1 MLLKECGNG
10 LQSYPNW
17 SVLSY
22 VPGDQQ
28 FEQSASTTKYLCKMI
43 FKNMI
48 FFNITANEK
57 LVQNLYVWNKM
68 IYIYSPFFF

>member
-57 LVQNLYVWNKM
+57 TRSKLVRVE
-68 IYIYSPFFF
+68 